1 MINMAIDT
9 RPDLMTTSLY
19 GLPEGDC
26 CATTGTADDPH
37 DRPAHGRAPHN
48 WLTYGRRSCRSLAA
62 PATRWSE
69 SVWLGDVYRPGSP
82 QPTEPHGRNCVTSSD
97 PPQLHGAADHEQMT
111 PPQDVG
117 FPASDSVSWPVQADP
132 AAVVPAT
139 GTGQTSAVVDNA
151 KIEVGVTDLRRRARR
166 CSSVPMPGG
175 LDQSA
180 HASSDPE
187 QFFRWA
193 AG

>member
-1 MINMAIDT
+1 VSIAG
-9 RPDLMTTSLY
+9 R
-19 GLPEGDC
+19 
-26 CATTGTADDPH
+26 TGYPMERICLA
-37 DRPAHGRAPHN
+37 
-48 WLTYGRRSCRSLAA
+48 RR
-62 PATRWSE
+62 
-69 SVWLGDVYRPGSP
+69 DVYRPGSP

-151 KIEVGVTDLRRRARR
+151 KSEVGVTDLAQKGATLQQRA
-166 CSSVPMPGG
+166 
-175 LDQSA
+175 D
-180 HASSDPE
+180 
-187 QFFRWA
+187 
-193 AG
+193 AGWP